1 MLVALHVPYAL
12 ALSILVGVLDL
23 IPLVGS
29 TVGGVIVALAAVST
43 TAALITV
50 AYHVLY
56 RVFEDYLLNPRVL
69 RRTVDV
75 SPLVT
80 VVAVLLG
87 GSLLGVTNALIAV
100 PAAAAVQLLLT
111 EVLYPQRDTASAPTG
126 PHQPTRHTHR
136 PAPGLTQAQR
146 TRHSEPATIP
156 TASPGQPGLGGT
168 ESGHSNPARKE
179 KHMSGIDKAKDKGQ
193 ELGGKAKET
202 AGDATGND
210 DLKAE

>member
-1 MLVALHVPYAL
+1 M
-12 ALSILVGVLDL
+12 
-23 IPLVGS
+23 
-29 TVGGVIVALAAVST
+29 
-43 TAALITV
+43 

-69 RRTVDV
+69 RKTVDV

-80 VVAVLLG
+80 IVAVLLG

-100 PAAAAVQLLLT
+100 PAQPRYSYCSPKCSTRNATAPPHRPDPRRRQ
-111 EVLYPQRDTASAPTG
+111 PQTSCAEQQHTPKISQPRPTG
-126 PHQPTRHTHR
+126 PRRQY
-136 PAPGLTQAQR
+136 A
-146 TRHSEPATIP
+146 
-156 TASPGQPGLGGT
+156 
-168 ESGHSNPARKE
+168 GHGDTARKE

-210 DLKAE
+210 DLKAEGQSDQAKGNIKQAGEKLKDVFK